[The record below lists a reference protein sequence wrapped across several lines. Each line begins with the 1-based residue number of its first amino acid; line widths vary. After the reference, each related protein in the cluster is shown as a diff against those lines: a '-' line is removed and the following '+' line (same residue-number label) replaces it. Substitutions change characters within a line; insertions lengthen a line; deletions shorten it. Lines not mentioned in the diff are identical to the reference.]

1 MVKRIGGSY
10 READKQAA
18 IEMYLSGPETMAN
31 VARVLGM
38 SKSSLNQWLQVY
50 RAQHPEDRRGQR

>member
-10 READKQAA
+10 READKMAA

-31 VARVLGM
+31 VASTAGNVE
-38 SKSSLNQWLQVY
+38 KQPEPVLQVY
-50 RAQHPEDRRGQR
+50 RAHGTRRIPR